1 MIKGSL
7 PEETM
12 NNRVN
17 YTEHDV
23 KDLVKEAEKKEI
35 EEEKKLTKLDLLK
48 KFSSGTVLRE
58 ALDDI
63 VQGNRGALIVIEN
76 KNAVNVFQSGF
87 KINMK
92 FTSKRL
98 VELAKMDGAIIL
110 SEDFKKI
117 LYANT
122 LLTPDRT
129 ISTLETGTRH
139 QAAERTAKQIKG
151 LVIAVSERKH
161 QITIYYGNS
170 KYVLQNTEEL
180 LRRATE
186 TLQILEKQREVFNEL
201 LNNLDVL
208 EVTNLVSVADVC
220 RILERIEVIRKMANV
235 INEYIV
241 ELGREGLIVRMRM
254 REITRGIEKIEEAI
268 IRDYH
273 PRPQRVRQFFES
285 LSFDKLLDL
294 ENMARVLFAEPLENP
309 IIPKGFRILSKTNLS
324 KDEINNLI
332 RYSKNLE
339 GVLGAEEDSLKKAF
353 KGDAKELVKE
363 LSNLREQVI
372 VGKKI

>member
-1 MIKGSL
+1 MAEEEKNNDKAAEDLKGMVV
-7 PEETM
+7 EE
-12 NNRVN
+12 
-17 YTEHDV
+17 
-23 KDLVKEAEKKEI
+23 K
-35 EEEKKLTKLDLLK
+35 EEEKKLTKLDILK
-48 KFSSGTVLRE
+48 KFSSGTGLRE

-63 VQGNRGALIVIEN
+63 VQGNRGALIVIAN
-76 KNAVNVFQSGF
+76 KNSGNVFQGGF
-87 KINMK
+87 RINAK

-110 SEDFKKI
+110 SDDFKKI
-117 LYANT
+117 LFSNT

-129 ISTLETGTRH
+129 ITTLETGTRH
-139 QAAERTAKQIKG
+139 QAAERTAKQISG
-151 LVIAVSERKH
+151 LVIAVSERKQ

-220 RILERIEVIRKMANV
+220 RILERLEVIRKMANV

-241 ELGREGLIVRMRM
+241 ELGREGIIVRMRI
-254 REITRGIEKIEEAI
+254 REITRGIEKRQEEI
-268 IRDYH
+268 IKDYH
-273 PRPQRVRQFFES
+273 PRPARVRQFFES

-294 ENMARVLFAEPLENP
+294 ETMAKVLFGTALESA
-309 IIPKGFRILSKTNLS
+309 IIPKGNRMLSKTNLS
-324 KDEINNLI
+324 KEEINNLI
-332 RYSKNLE
+332 RYLKNLE
-339 GVLGAEEDSLKKAF
+339 GVLNAEEQSLERVF
-353 KGDAKELVKE
+353 KGDAKELQKE

-372 VGKKI
+372 VGKKL